1 MFEVFASTPWLLIA
15 TVFVFSLL
23 VGSFLNVVIHRL
35 PIMLD
40 KSWRADA
47 REILATNTPDDVS
60 LSSVEP
66 PSSSNE
72 APLDPR
78 NPDIAITPNGN
89 NGWIVQLRAE
99 RAGNLS
105 GRIYT
110 LTATA
115 RNVLGSTTTVTATCT
130 VPHDQGK

>member
-1 MFEVFASTPWLLIA
+1 MVQVAVVTARDPISAVVPE
-15 TVFVFSLL
+15 
-23 VGSFLNVVIHRL
+23 SFKV
-35 PIMLD
+35 
-40 KSWRADA
+40 
-47 REILATNTPDDVS
+47 TGT
-60 LSSVEP
+60 
-66 PSSSNE
+66 SNE